1 MASVTSN
8 RSKFTILG
16 TYFLNDPTSTPNGFF
31 MALITAAGVS
41 ANPNTPVAPTSANA
55 LTWDDVSM
63 NEIPAGNG
71 YVSGG
76 IPLTRNA
83 QSWTTFTEDDLNNRA
98 LVGLKPIEWMAT
110 GGNLPMSGNGAAYAV
125 LCDDSAQKNILMV
138 LDLGGS
144 RTVSDTQKLILQN
157 VQFIAV

>member
-8 RSKFTILG
+8 RSKYTVLG
-16 TYFLNDPTSTPNGFF
+16 VYFLNDATVTPNGFS

-41 ANPNTPVAPTSANA
+41 TNPNSPVAPTPSNA
-55 LTWDDVSM
+55 LTWADVSM

-76 IPLTRNA
+76 IPLTRNS
-83 QSWTTFTEDDLNNRA
+83 QSWTTFTEDDVNNRA
-98 LVGLKPIEWMAT
+98 LVGLKNIEWMAT

-125 LCDDSAQKNILMV
+125 LYDDTAQKNIMMI